1 MQLTREAKNVASYPQ
16 GRFVQEFARR
26 TLANLR
32 DVRHERVIE
41 WQDTALVSFLL
52 AVFVLPHERVDEGKF
67 MAKLL
72 VDYPEGLGTV
82 VEIKRMRKSKG
93 NVQDDEALPM
103 HLDQLPRYLRNAI
116 SHFNIRP
123 ESEDG
128 QELTHLL
135 VWNQVPNDTKRYGDD
150 AGKINFVARVH
161 IERLRLLAD
170 HVLER
175 LSKSGIGD
183 RYEAIDPIAKFDQQH
198 EPTPSS

>member
-1 MQLTREAKNVASYPQ
+1 VASYPQ

-26 TLANLR
+26 TLANVR
-32 DVRHERVIE
+32 DVRHHRVIE

-52 AVFVLPHERVDEGKF
+52 AVFVLPHERVDEDKF

-72 VDYPEGLGTV
+72 ADYPEDLGKV
-82 VEIKRMRKSKG
+82 VEIVRKRKG
-93 NVQDDEALPM
+93 GDEALPT

-123 ESEDG
+123 ESADG

-135 VWNQVPNDTKRYGDD
+135 VWNQVPNNTKSYGDD

-161 IERLRLLAD
+161 IKRLRRLAVY
-170 HVLER
+170 VLER
-175 LSKSGIGD
+175 LSQSGIGD

>member
-1 MQLTREAKNVASYPQ
+1 VASYPQ

-26 TLANLR
+26 TLANVC
-32 DVRHERVIE
+32 DVSHERVIK

-52 AVFVLPHERVDEGKF
+52 AVFVLPQERVDEDKF

-72 VDYPEGLGTV
+72 VDYPEDLGKV
-82 VEIKRMRKSKG
+82 VEIVRKRNSKDKER
-93 NVQDDEALPM
+93 DDEALPT

-123 ESEDG
+123 ESADE
-128 QELTHLL
+128 QQLTHLL
-135 VWNQVPNDTKRYGDD
+135 VWNQVPNDPKRYGDD

-161 IERLRLLAD
+161 IKRLRRLAVY
-170 HVLER
+170 VLDR
-175 LSKSGIGD
+175 LSKPGIGD

-198 EPTPSS
+198 EPMPSS